1 MIFRRVFLTGNGG
14 FFVGLVLSL
23 CENIHW
29 DVGDTESGVCDTP
42 PYRVHLINQYGKA
55 PCHSHAL
62 GIGAASFASEVYGA
76 SKDIAESPTASP
88 ERHNNE
94 QLTMNN
100 G

>member
-55 PCHSHAL
+55 IHPYINFFIKSNL
-62 GIGAASFASEVYGA
+62 SYGGYFILKSIVFEDFRTPLLLLNA
-76 SKDIAESPTASP
+76 KKLSRE
-88 ERHNNE
+88 
-94 QLTMNN
+94 
-100 G
+100 